1 MMNMGGFVIYRC
13 LKRNRGHVIQM
24 EDETWQKVQTMK
36 KTWIFD
42 LLITLITVTVLKT
55 PFPDG
60 AYMAYSRDDFD
71 LDGCSI
77 DRFGSY
83 GRSERI

>member
-1 MMNMGGFVIYRC
+1 
-13 LKRNRGHVIQM
+13 
-24 EDETWQKVQTMK
+24 MK